1 MNNNN
6 QASKKSEADVG
17 LSLKAMFGY
26 LADGMSAM
34 GSFVIFGMMLL
45 VCSDVLLRSLMDRPI
60 YGVNEIMSLSIVAI
74 VFLQL
79 ASTLRNNR
87 MARADIFIDK
97 LIKTSPGVGHGL
109 RALYGVAG
117 MIAFGIIVYGTYP
130 LWERAWHAG
139 EYIGVPGLLTVPT
152 WPVRTIVI
160 VGAVVTVIQY
170 AINVSEDISASIQ
183 RYQDKR
189 G

>member
-6 QASKKSEADVG
+6 QALKNSGVG
-17 LSLKAMFGY
+17 LSPKAMFGH
-26 LADGMSAM
+26 LADGMSAV
-34 GSFVIFGMMLL
+34 GSLVIFGMMLL
-45 VCSDVLLRSLMDRPI
+45 VCSDVLLRTLMDRPI

-79 ASTLRNNR
+79 ASTLRNHR
-87 MARADIFIDK
+87 MARADIYIDK
-97 LIKTSPGVGHGL
+97 LIRTSPGVGHAL
-109 RALYGVAG
+109 HALYGVAG
-117 MIAFGIIVYGTYP
+117 IIAFGIVVYGTYP
-130 LWERAWHAG
+130 LWERAWYGG

-160 VGAVVTVIQY
+160 VGGVLTVIQY
-170 AINVSEDISASIQ
+170 AINISEDISLAIQ
-183 RYQDKR
+183 SYKHKR